1 MTTQDKATSRAES
14 GEAVEVLLDGFRLV
28 KESALDRLRMDDE
41 IVSIVDYH
49 ANKARALLASRPVE
63 SAKTVPM
70 DSSIIDALTDLS
82 TLDER
87 AHKTGKY
94 SIAVEYAA
102 SLARRILDHLRTVTE
117 GKIDFIKLESEVKAL
132 RVCGNCEHGKSTSLD
147 DTRCY
152 QNTPYLPTGRHCA
165 GCPDW
170 KRAAIVANPRAALQG
185 GK

>member
-1 MTTQDKATSRAES
+1 MSDKIYHKMPGTIS
-14 GEAVEVLLDGFRLV
+14 GEDVKSAPAPREDAPSEEAKRCAV
-28 KESALDRLRMDDE
+28 
-41 IVSIVDYH
+41 
-49 ANKARALLASRPVE
+49 LAPE
-63 SAKTVPM
+63 
-70 DSSIIDALTDLS
+70 
-82 TLDER
+82 
-87 AHKTGKY
+87 
-94 SIAVEYAA
+94 AA
-102 SLARRILDHLRTVTE
+102 EAE
-117 GKIDFIKLESEVKAL
+117 AKAL